1 MIAPKQITLKINGKN
16 CVGQEGETI
25 LQIAQANEIYI
36 PTLCHMKHLSPWG
49 GCRLCIVE
57 IAGSPKVVPSC
68 STPATDGTEVIATS
82 PRLHQ
87 LRRNTLELLFS
98 ERNHICP
105 MCEMNKGDCGLQHQ
119 GYVHGIDA
127 IRYPYL
133 FPSLPVDASGKYFAL
148 DHNRC
153 ILCTR
158 CVRACEEMEGVHT
171 LDISH
176 RGIHNRV
183 VVDIGATFGA
193 SDTCTSCGSCVAS
206 CPTGAL
212 FDKAAAFRG
221 KLNSSQ
227 IVRTTCLEC
236 PVGCSLEV
244 YTRENRIVN
253 VFGDLEA
260 PINRGHLCVRGRYET
275 WAEPRERILKPL
287 VRRSGGLEPATWEE
301 ALGIIANATKRF
313 QTEQKAMLVS
323 PRLTNETA
331 KTVKQLAGKFGRVG
345 VLVAQNEAALCR
357 ANGGPAVPASALD
370 QLQDADAIIILGAR
384 PSRDN
389 AVVAARIR
397 TTVRRR
403 GAKLLI
409 FHARKS
415 DLDRYADISANV
427 VSLERAFWKQVADSL
442 QDAQRPVLVYGPNA
456 MSSIGITVM
465 ERLIKIFEAK
475 TGGQPPQL
483 MPLPVSTNGA
493 ALVAAGI
500 EPIEDVGQWISA
512 KPLRFLQVV
521 ASDEPDGG
529 AHLLRERHV
538 RALLDKVDCLVVQA
552 SYRSALTDR
561 AQVVLPSAIWCEKS
575 GTITNFEGRELP
587 LRQVLPPRGEARD
600 DKAILETLFL

>member
-1 MIAPKQITLKINGKN
+1 MIAPKQITVTINGKR

-25 LQIAQANEIYI
+25 LQVAQANDIYI

-105 MCEMNKGDCGLQHQ
+105 ICSMNKGDCGLQHQ

-133 FPSLPVDASGKYFAL
+133 YPTLPVDTSGKYFAL

-171 LDISH
+171 LDVSH

-183 VVDIGATFGA
+183 VVDIGATFGT
-193 SDTCTSCGSCVAS
+193 SDSCTSCGSCVAS

-212 FDKAAAFRG
+212 YDKASAFRG

-244 YTRENRIVN
+244 YIRENRIVN
-253 VFGDLEA
+253 VFGDLES

-275 WAEPRERILKPL
+275 WAEPRERILQPL
-287 VRRSGGLEPATWEE
+287 VRRNGKLEPVTWEE
-301 ALGIIANATKRF
+301 ALRAIVDATKGLSPG
-313 QTEQKAMLVS
+313 QKGMLVS
-323 PRLTNETA
+323 PRLTNEAA
-331 KTVKQLAGKFGRVG
+331 KTVKQLAGKFGRVATF
-345 VLVAQNEAALCR
+345 VAQNEAALCR

-370 QLQDADAIIILGAR
+370 ELRDADAIIVLGAQ

-389 AVVAARIR
+389 GVVAAMIR
-397 TTVRRR
+397 GAVRRR

-415 DLDRYADISANV
+415 DLERYADVCANV
-427 VSLERAFWKQVADSL
+427 VGLEHRLWDQVANAL
-442 QDAQRPVLVYGPNA
+442 RNAQRPVLVYGPNA
-456 MSSIGITVM
+456 MTPIGVTVM
-465 ERLIKIFEAK
+465 ERLIRIFEAK
-475 TGGQPPQL
+475 TKGQPPRL
-483 MPLPVSTNGA
+483 VPLPTSTNSF
-493 ALVAAGI
+493 ALTAAGI
-500 EPIEDVGQWISA
+500 EAEEDIGPWIDA
-512 KPLRFLQVV
+512 KPLKFLHIV

-529 AHLLRERHV
+529 ARLLREKHV
-538 RALLDKVDCLVVQA
+538 PALLDAIDCLVVQA

-561 AQVVLPSAIWCEKS
+561 AQVVLPTTIWCEKS
-575 GTITNFEGRELP
+575 GTVTNFEGRELP
-587 LRQVLPPRGEARD
+587 VRQVLSPRGEARD
-600 DKAILETLFL
+600 DKAILETLFS